1 MGKRKVF
8 SKTDLSVPQVEHSR
22 EGAGRIVVLSGE
34 IPPAKTTVS
43 FGRNVTRMQKFDF
56 ARWYARGIDPITYAC
71 QRQIERF
78 LVRQDDVIEATTVAS
93 HCKGGL
99 RHFLDY
105 LVLRATSLNRGLTL
119 ADIDRALIDD
129 FLGYLSDLGISPH
142 SQRGHYSNAKS
153 ILNALGRRG
162 LFPLVTAGDDA
173 TFPRNPFPNI
183 GPHQGETPLPKRQRQ
198 ALAMALRQAVMP
210 IFHDDVQVTG
220 ELLAYALLTV
230 ALHTGRNATPLLE
243 MGADCLHPHPKDGSV
258 FMVLRKRRGYTSSKI
273 ALRGESG
280 AERWQESTPTV
291 KTNVERL
298 VRRVLTLGESLR
310 AEAPGDFKERVW
322 LYRVHR
328 GSGLGRV
335 IALNGGTVAQAIK
348 KLVAEHGLTDTDG
361 QPLRINISRLR
372 KTFANRIFELLEGDI
387 ATTAIA
393 LGNTPQVTGKNY
405 LAPSNDAKRNWQFM
419 GKLLVEELMTGRIG
433 ATYHTTAMGRCSDP
447 VYGQH
452 APKQEGATCFSF
464 LNCLRCKHYA
474 VTGDDLHR
482 LFSFYFRVL
491 AERARMN
498 KRRWERE
505 YAHIPRLIDNYIVA
519 EGLRRGVFKPATVET
534 ERERARREAH
544 PFWSCDA
551 VDNLGVFA

>member
-8 SKTDLSVPQVEHSR
+8 NKTDLSIPQVEHFRDAS
-22 EGAGRIVVLSGE
+22 GHVVVLPE
-34 IPPAKTTVS
+34 VIPPVKTTVS
-43 FGRNVTRMQKFDF
+43 FGRNATRSQKFDF
-56 ARWYARGIDPITYAC
+56 ARWYGVGIDPIVYAC

-78 LVRQDDVIEATTVAS
+78 LARQDDVIEASTVAS

-105 LVLRATSLNRGLTL
+105 LVLRATSLNRRLTL
-119 ADIDRALIDD
+119 DDINRALIDD
-129 FLGYLSDLGISPH
+129 FLGYLAGLGITLR

-162 LFPLVTAGDDA
+162 LISLVMAGDDA
-173 TFPRNPFPNI
+173 TFPRNPFPNS
-183 GPHQGETPLPKRQRQ
+183 GKVQGETPLPKRQRQ
-198 ALAMALRQAVMP
+198 ALSMALRQAVVP
-210 IFHDDVQVTG
+210 ILDDDVQVTG
-220 ELLAYALLTV
+220 ELLAYVLLTI
-230 ALHTGRNATPLLE
+230 ALHTGRNSTPLLE
-243 MGADCLHPHPKDGSV
+243 MGRDCLRPHPKDGSF

-280 AERWQESTPTV
+280 AERMQESSPTV

-298 VRRVLTLGESLR
+298 VRRVLAHSESLR
-310 AEAPGDFKERVW
+310 AEAPDDLKERVW
-322 LYRVHR
+322 LYCVHR
-328 GSGLGRV
+328 GPGIGRV
-335 IALNGGTVAQAIK
+335 IALTEGTLKLAIK
-348 KLVAEHGLTDTDG
+348 KLVTEYGLTDTDG
-361 QPLRINISRLR
+361 QSLRINISRLR
-372 KTFANRIFELLEGDI
+372 KTFANRIFELLEGDL

-393 LGNTPQVTGKNY
+393 LGNTPQVTGRNY
-405 LAPSNDAKRNWQFM
+405 LVPSNDAKRNWQFM
-419 GKLLVEELMTGRIG
+419 GELLVEELLTGRIG

-447 VYGQH
+447 VYGQY
-452 APKQEGATCFSF
+452 APKQEGAACFSF

-491 AERARMN
+491 AERARMD

-519 EGLRRGVFKPATVET
+519 EGLRRGAFKPATIEA
-534 ERERARREAH
+534 ERERARREPH
-544 PFWSCDA
+544 SFWSFDV